1 MIQDIIL
8 KYQWMIVCVKMYC
21 QAQATRELGV
31 KEAIVAEGIIVIQA
45 VQVVVVLEK

>member
-1 MIQDIIL
+1 
-8 KYQWMIVCVKMYC
+8 MIVCVKMYC